1 LPPLRE
7 NWLMSRLDLSEAI
20 VERADGEIKKQ
31 EQLVAKLER
40 QLALLKMKERKRDT
54 RKKIELGGLVVKAKM
69 DGYPKS
75 IILGALIDAL
85 EQIENSDGASALFQS
100 KGEAAFMG
108 YGDFNS
114 MPDVT
119 SPSGKK

>member
-1 LPPLRE
+1 
-7 NWLMSRLDLSEAI
+7 MSRLDLGEAV

-31 EQLVAKLER
+31 QQLVAKLER
-40 QLALLKMKERKRDT
+40 QLALLKIKERKRDT

-85 EQIENSDGASALFQS
+85 EQIENNDGALSLFQS

-108 YGDFNS
+108 YGDQPNES
-114 MPDVT
+114 
-119 SPSGKK
+119 KR